1 MTSCEEEYLDIGEDI
16 YYLNVQKDFFYTDSI
31 LFTKECF
38 SKNVHG
44 FPNIAILLI
53 KHCFLCTPLSE
64 SCDPCDSTELLP
76 QSVEIPSYALSMI
89 NTTLPLT
96 DSGFHIEVPSLSDQ
110 TVSDQPL
117 VLGQAALSSEIP
129 SSVES
134 QQQTASENN
143 VNNTLMDG

>member
-1 MTSCEEEYLDIGEDI
+1 MDIGEDI
-16 YYLNVQKDFFYTDSI
+16 YYLYTDSI

-38 SKNVHG
+38 SKNMHG
-44 FPNIAILLI
+44 FPNMLI
-53 KHCFLCTPLSE
+53 KRCFLRTPLSE

-76 QSVEIPSYALSMI
+76 HSVEIPSSALSMI
-89 NTTLPLT
+89 NPALPMT
-96 DSGFHIEVPSLSDQ
+96 DSGFHTEVASLPDQ

-117 VLGQAALSSEIP
+117 ALGQAFLSSEIP
-129 SSVES
+129 SSMES